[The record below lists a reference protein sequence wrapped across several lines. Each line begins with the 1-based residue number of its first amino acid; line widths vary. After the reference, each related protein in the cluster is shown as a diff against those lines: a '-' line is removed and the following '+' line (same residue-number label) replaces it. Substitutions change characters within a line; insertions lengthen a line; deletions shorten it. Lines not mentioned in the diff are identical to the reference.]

1 VNAHPLEVFIV
12 VLGAGT
18 LGGITGMILAL
29 PVYTIF
35 RVVAREFLSEFKWVE
50 SLTRE
55 LKEDS
60 KE

>member
-1 VNAHPLEVFIV
+1 
-12 VLGAGT
+12 
-18 LGGITGMILAL
+18 MILAL